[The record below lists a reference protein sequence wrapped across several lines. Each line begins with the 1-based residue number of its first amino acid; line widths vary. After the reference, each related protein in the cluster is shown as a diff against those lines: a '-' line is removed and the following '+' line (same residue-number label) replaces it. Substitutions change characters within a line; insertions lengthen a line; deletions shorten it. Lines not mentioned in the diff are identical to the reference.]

1 MRNYVQILAQKV
13 PGTSFI
19 GFLTV
24 YTHGIQKTLR
34 HSKEIQQRR
43 WHHDFQLYNKTIKWK
58 IYYF

>member
-34 HSKEIQQRR
+34 QSKVIQQRR
-43 WHHDFQLYNKTIKWK
+43 
-58 IYYF
+58 